1 MKSRSAKNKGVRL
14 QNQTV
19 QDLYEAFE
27 GLREGDIKPAV
38 MGESGID
45 IILSPHAQDTIP
57 LDIECKNQERLNIW
71 DAMKQAETNSDGRI
85 PCTVFKRNRSETY
98 ACVKWSDLLKILSD

>member
-19 QDLYEAFE
+19 KDLYEAFSN
-27 GLREGDIKPAV
+27 LRDGDIKPAV
-38 MGESGID
+38 MGESGVD
-45 IILSPHAQDTIP
+45 IILSPHAKDLIP
-57 LDIECKNQERLNIW
+57 LNIECKNQERLNIW
-71 DAMKQAETNSDGRI
+71 EAMKQAEDNAEGRI

-98 ACVKWSDLLKILSD
+98 ACIKWKDLLNLLND